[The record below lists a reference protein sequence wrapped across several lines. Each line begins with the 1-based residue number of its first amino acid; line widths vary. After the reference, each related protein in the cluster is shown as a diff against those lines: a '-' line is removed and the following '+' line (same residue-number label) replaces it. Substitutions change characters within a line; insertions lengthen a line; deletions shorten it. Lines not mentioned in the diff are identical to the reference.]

1 MILVCG
7 YFSSSLTGLRPSGP
21 DPFGCRE
28 HSVPD
33 LTAPAA
39 PTALLQPKFDP
50 NVTATKARLTLAHTR
65 VDNET
70 GWDNASRFPLEDWF
84 KNHSMCVCVCV
95 FGGGTTDLPTHHHG
109 NNLAGQHINCSL
121 QCSKPSLIYLLLE

>member
-65 VDNET
+65 VDNENRM
-70 GWDNASRFPLEDWF
+70 GQ
-84 KNHSMCVCVCV
+84 CIQV
-95 FGGGTTDLPTHHHG
+95 PT
-109 NNLAGQHINCSL
+109 
-121 QCSKPSLIYLLLE
+121 